1 MNFKLNA
8 LIFLVSCCAWQSH
21 AMLPRLGHARTKV
34 AFAQAQARAKL
45 LTLQKKCLHESTSR
59 EDRVA
64 QLAVLSFY
72 SVAGTTVGMLGT
84 SVGAVAGYI
93 AGTAIAL
100 VPAGLANNDKIIE
113 MGGSIGGCCAGL
125 AGGTAAS
132 VLAGGLPG
140 FTAWGITCTA
150 LYCSRYLKEKDEPFD
165 DDDDDDD

>member
-21 AMLPRLGHARTKV
+21 AMLPRLGHAGTKV

-64 QLAVLSFY
+64 ELAVLSIV
-72 SVAGTTVGMLGT
+72 SLSGTTVGMFGT
-84 SVGAVAGYI
+84 LAGVVAGSI
-93 AGTAIAL
+93 AGTAIAF

-113 MGGSIGGCCAGL
+113 MGGSIGGCCGGL
-125 AGGTAAS
+125 AGGIVGS
-132 VLAGGLPG
+132 LVGGGLPG

-150 LYCSRYLKEKDEPFD
+150 LYCSRYLKKKD
-165 DDDDDDD
+165 DDD